1 MDKQGNA
8 IPQTLQQHLQQLGQ
22 QFAERLRQEL
32 PQLMQQGE
40 QLLEASDEQRGQLLR
55 ALRDQLHRLAGSAG
69 TFGFDLLGQ
78 QARELEQQAERW
90 LEQQQRQ
97 QQDLDIF
104 VAALLQLGEQSDADS
119 SQDEQQ
125 KTAKPLARTENDTR
139 LIYILEDEM
148 TVGENMRLTLSN
160 FGYRAEHFQTTTDL
174 DTALLQQLPDAL
186 IVDVNLANEDSS
198 GLDYAARLQQ
208 RLEVPLPLLVL
219 THQHDFATQLQAVRA
234 GAQGFFAK
242 PVDIPQLESRLER
255 CFAQQSGEPYRVL
268 IVDDDRDLASRYS
281 LVLRD
286 AGMLVEILQD
296 PAQIFEHLRDFN
308 PEVVLLD
315 VNMPDCTGPELA
327 QIIRCN
333 DDWLRI
339 PIIYLSAETDIAKQ
353 MNALIKAGDDFVTKP
368 ISDNALVAAVFSRAQ
383 RARLLSDAL
392 SRDSLT
398 GLLKHGDI
406 KEQVATELERALRTG
421 NRASVV
427 IAGHRSLQTGQR
439 RAWPRGRRQCHPRA
453 GQPAAPAP
461 APDRQPGALWRRGVS
476 RGAAG
481 LHTAAGQT
489 DRRRDPR
496 TLRRA
501 ALHRRRRRIFLHPQR
516 RYSRHR
522 RTQPGRTIA
531 RARRQGALCSQA
543 WWPQPGAGGCFGRAS
558 RLKLHAP

>member
-1 MDKQGNA
+1 MDKQDNTL
-8 IPQTLQQHLQQLGQ
+8 PQTLQQHLQQLGQ
-22 QFAERLRQEL
+22 QFSERLRQEL
-32 PQLMQQGE
+32 PELAQQGE
-40 QLLEASDEQRGQLLR
+40 RLLQSSEGQRQQLLP
-55 ALRDQLHRLAGSAG
+55 ALRDQLHRLAGTAG
-69 TFGFDLLGQ
+69 TFGFTQLGQ

-90 LEQQQRQ
+90 LDQQQRQ
-97 QQDLDIF
+97 QQDLETF
-104 VAALLQLGEQSDADS
+104 VAALQQLGAESDGGS
-119 SQDEQQ
+119 SQGEQQ
-125 KTAKPLARTENDTR
+125 RTGRPVVRSEGDTR
-139 LIYILEDEM
+139 LIYILEDEIA
-148 TVGENMRLTLSN
+148 VGENMRLTLSN
-160 FGYRAEHFQTTTDL
+160 FGYRAEHFRTTSDL
-174 DTALLQQLPDAL
+174 DAALQQQLPDAL
-186 IVDVNLANEDSS
+186 IVDVNLADEDCS
-198 GLDYAARLQQ
+198 GLDYAASLQQ

-234 GAQGFFAK
+234 GALGFFAK

-296 PAQIFEHLRDFN
+296 PAQIFDHLRDFN

-315 VNMPDCTGPELA
+315 VNMPYCTGPELA

-406 KEQVATELERALRTG
+406 KEQVAIELERALRTG
-421 NRASVV
+421 DRASVV
-427 IAGHRSLQTGQR
+427 MLDIDHFKRVNDEHGH
-439 RAWPRGRRQCHPRA
+439 
-453 GQPAAPAP
+453 
-461 APDRQPGALWRRGVS
+461 
-476 RGAAG
+476 AAG
-481 LHTAAGQT
+481 DNVIRALANLLRQ
-489 DRRRDPR
+489 R
-496 TLRRA
+496 LRRVDS
-501 ALHRRRRRIFLHPQR
+501 LGRYGGEEFLAVLPDCTPQQAKQIIDEIR
-516 RYSRHR
+516 ERFAELRF
-522 RTQPGRTIA
+522 IA
-531 RARRQGALCSQA
+531 DGGEFSCTLSAGVAGTDVHSQA
-543 WWPQPGAGGCFGRAS
+543 EQLRERADKALYAAKHGGRNQVRVAAS
-558 RLKLHAP
+558 QEHGD

>member
-8 IPQTLQQHLQQLGQ
+8 VPQTLQQHLQQLGQ

-148 TVGENMRLTLSN
+148 AVGENMRLTLSN
-160 FGYRAEHFQTTTDL
+160 FGYRAEHFRTTTDL
-174 DTALLQQLPDAL
+174 DNALLQQLPDAL

-427 IAGHRSLQTGQR
+427 MLDIDHFKRVNDEHGHAAGDSVIRALANLLRQRLRRIDSLGRYGGEEFLAVLPDCTPQQAKQIVDEIRERFAELRFIADGGEFSCTLSAGIAG
-439 RAWPRGRRQCHPRA
+439 
-453 GQPAAPAP
+453 
-461 APDRQPGALWRRGVS
+461 
-476 RGAAG
+476 
-481 LHTAAGQT
+481 T
-489 DRRRDPR
+489 D
-496 TLRRA
+496 A
-501 ALHRRRRRIFLHPQR
+501 H
-516 RYSRHR
+516 
-522 RTQPGRTIA
+522 
-531 RARRQGALCSQA
+531 SQA
-543 WWPQPGAGGCFGRAS
+543 EQLRERADKALYAAKHGGRNQVQVAAS
-558 RLKLHAP
+558 EEHRG

>member
-32 PQLMQQGE
+32 PQLTQQSE
-40 QLLEASDEQRGQLLR
+40 QLLAAGDEQRGQLLR

-69 TFGFDLLGQ
+69 TFGFDQLGQ

-90 LEQQQRQ
+90 LDQQQRQ
-97 QQDLDIF
+97 QQDLDVF

-119 SQDEQQ
+119 SPDEQP
-125 KTAKPLARTENDTR
+125 KAAKPLARTESDTR

-160 FGYRAEHFQTTTDL
+160 FGYRAEHFRTTTDL

-186 IVDVNLANEDSS
+186 IVDVNLANEHRS

-219 THQHDFATQLQAVRA
+219 THQHDFDTQLQAVRA

-255 CFAQQSGEPYRVL
+255 CFAQQNGEPYRVL

-368 ISDNALVAAVFSRAQ
+368 ISDNALVAAVFFRAQ
-383 RARLLSDAL
+383 RARLLSNAL
-392 SRDSLT
+392 ARDSLT

-406 KEQVATELERALRTG
+406 KEQVAIELERALRTG

-427 IAGHRSLQTGQR
+427 MLDIDHFKRVNDEHGH
-439 RAWPRGRRQCHPRA
+439 
-453 GQPAAPAP
+453 
-461 APDRQPGALWRRGVS
+461 
-476 RGAAG
+476 AAG
-481 LHTAAGQT
+481 DNVIRALANLLRQ
-489 DRRRDPR
+489 R
-496 TLRRA
+496 LRRVDSLGRYGGEEFLA
-501 ALHRRRRRIFLHPQR
+501 VLPDCTPQQAKQIVDEIRERFAELRFIADGSEFSCTLSAGVAGTDLH
-516 RYSRHR
+516 
-522 RTQPGRTIA
+522 
-531 RARRQGALCSQA
+531 SQA
-543 WWPQPGAGGCFGRAS
+543 EQLRERADKALYAAKHGGRNQVQIAAS
-558 RLKLHAP
+558 EEHRG

>member
-1 MDKQGNA
+1 MDKQDNA

-22 QFAERLRQEL
+22 QFSERLRQEL
-32 PQLMQQGE
+32 PELAQQGE
-40 QLLEASDEQRGQLLR
+40 HLLQSSEGQRQQLLP
-55 ALRDQLHRLAGSAG
+55 ALRDQLHRLAGTAG
-69 TFGFDLLGQ
+69 TFGFTQLGQ

-90 LEQQQRQ
+90 LDQQQRQ
-97 QQDLDIF
+97 QQDLETF
-104 VAALLQLGEQSDADS
+104 VAALQQLGAESDGSS
-119 SQDEQQ
+119 SQGEQQ
-125 KTAKPLARTENDTR
+125 RTGRPVVRSEGDTR
-139 LIYILEDEM
+139 LIYILEDEIA
-148 TVGENMRLTLSN
+148 VGENMRLTLSN
-160 FGYRAEHFQTTTDL
+160 FGYRAEHFRTTSDL
-174 DTALLQQLPDAL
+174 DAALQQQLPDAL
-186 IVDVNLANEDSS
+186 IVDVNLADEDCS
-198 GLDYAARLQQ
+198 GLDYAASLQQ

-219 THQHDFATQLQAVRA
+219 THQRDFATQLQAVRA
-234 GAQGFFAK
+234 GALGFFAK

-296 PAQIFEHLRDFN
+296 PAQIFDHLRDFN

-315 VNMPDCTGPELA
+315 VNMPYCTGPELA

-406 KEQVATELERALRTG
+406 KEQVAIELERALRTG
-421 NRASVV
+421 DRASVV
-427 IAGHRSLQTGQR
+427 MLDIDHFKRVNDEHGH
-439 RAWPRGRRQCHPRA
+439 
-453 GQPAAPAP
+453 
-461 APDRQPGALWRRGVS
+461 
-476 RGAAG
+476 AAG
-481 LHTAAGQT
+481 DNVIRALANLLRQ
-489 DRRRDPR
+489 R
-496 TLRRA
+496 LRRVDS
-501 ALHRRRRRIFLHPQR
+501 LGRYGGEEFLAVLPDCTPQQAKQIIDEIR
-516 RYSRHR
+516 ERFAELRF
-522 RTQPGRTIA
+522 IA
-531 RARRQGALCSQA
+531 DGGEFSCTLSAGVAGTDVHSQA
-543 WWPQPGAGGCFGRAS
+543 EQLRERADKALYAAKHGGRNQVRVAAS
-558 RLKLHAP
+558 QEHGD

>member
-1 MDKQGNA
+1 MDKQDNA
-8 IPQTLQQHLQQLGQ
+8 IPQTLQQRLQQLGQ
-22 QFAERLRQEL
+22 QFTERLRQEL
-32 PQLMQQGE
+32 PELMQQGE
-40 QLLEASDEQRGQLLR
+40 RLLQTRDGQRDQLLQT
-55 ALRDQLHRLAGSAG
+55 LRDQLHRLAGSAG
-69 TFGFDLLGQ
+69 TFGFTQLGQ

-90 LEQQQRQ
+90 LDQQQRQ
-97 QQDLDIF
+97 QQELEAF
-104 VAALLQLGEQSDADS
+104 VAALQQLGDQSDANGS
-119 SQDEQQ
+119 HGEQQ
-125 KTAKPLARTENDTR
+125 KTTRPVARTEGDTR

-148 TVGENMRLTLSN
+148 AVGENMRLTLSN
-160 FGYRAEHFQTTTDL
+160 FGYRAAHFRTTSDL
-174 DTALLQQLPDAL
+174 DAALQQQLPDAL
-186 IVDVNLANEDSS
+186 IVDVNLAGEECS

-208 RLEVPLPLLVL
+208 SLEIPLPLLVL

-234 GAQGFFAK
+234 GALGFFTK

-296 PAQIFEHLRDFN
+296 PAQIFEHLRNFN

-315 VNMPDCTGPELA
+315 VNMPHCTGPELA

-406 KEQVATELERALRTG
+406 KEQVAIELERALRTG
-421 NRASVV
+421 DRASVV
-427 IAGHRSLQTGQR
+427 MLDIDHFKRVNDEHGH
-439 RAWPRGRRQCHPRA
+439 
-453 GQPAAPAP
+453 
-461 APDRQPGALWRRGVS
+461 
-476 RGAAG
+476 AAG
-481 LHTAAGQT
+481 DNVIRALANLLRQ
-489 DRRRDPR
+489 R
-496 TLRRA
+496 LRRVDS
-501 ALHRRRRRIFLHPQR
+501 LGRYGGEEFLAVLPDCTPQQAKQIVDEIR
-516 RYSRHR
+516 ERFAELRF
-522 RTQPGRTIA
+522 IA
-531 RARRQGALCSQA
+531 DGGEFSCTLSAGVAGTDVHSQA
-543 WWPQPGAGGCFGRAS
+543 EQLRERADKALYAAKHGGRNQVRVAEEHRG
-558 RLKLHAP
+558 